1 VVEVCA
7 EDARVS
13 VPIVAIVGRPN
24 VGKSTLFNRLVG
36 GRRAIVDDMPGVTR
50 DRLYGECEWR
60 GRQLVLVDTGGF
72 DPDATGIMVQV
83 RAQAEHAVAE
93 ADVIV
98 FLVDARE
105 GLSPAD
111 VEVAGLLR
119 RAATRPILLAV
130 NKVDSASQE
139 SLAADFHRLGFD
151 PLIPVSAEQGQGIGE
166 LLDAVVARL
175 PEAPPAEAPSGAI
188 TVAIVGHPNVGK
200 SSLLNCILGAER
212 VVVSPEPGTTRDAID
227 TRFSY
232 EGRDYILVDTAGIR
246 AKGRLGRSV
255 ERYSVSRA
263 LAAIRRADVALI
275 VLDGA
280 EGVTVQDTKIGGEA
294 HAAGCA
300 TILVVNKWDLRAG
313 QREAVGDLQRDL
325 RDKFKYLDYAPVAFV
340 SALSGLRVMDLFHK
354 IDEVAGARAF
364 RVPTPELNAVM
375 REAVSRRPPAAER
388 GRPVRIRYATQVAIN
403 PPTFLLFSTASDLH
417 FSYQRY
423 LENCLRRAFGFPGT
437 PIRVSVRGRA

>member
-1 VVEVCA
+1 M
-7 EDARVS
+7 S

-72 DPDATGIMVQV
+72 EPDAVGIMVQV

-119 RAATRPILLAV
+119 RAATKPMLLAV

-139 SLAADFHRLGFD
+139 SLAAEFHRLGFD
-151 PLIPVSAEQGQGIGE
+151 PLFPVSAEQGQGIGE
-166 LLDAVVARL
+166 LLDAVVDRL

-188 TVAIVGHPNVGK
+188 TVAIVGRPNVGK

-232 EGRDYILVDTAGIR
+232 EGREYVLVDTAGIR

-313 QREAVGDLQRDL
+313 QREAVGEFGGDL
-325 RDKFKYLDYAPVAFV
+325 RDKFKYLDYAPVSFV
-340 SALSGLRVMDLFHK
+340 SALSGLRVMELFPK
-354 IDEVAGARAF
+354 IDEVAAARAY

-388 GRPVRIRYATQVAIN
+388 GRPVRIRYATQVAIK
-403 PPTFLLFSTASDLH
+403 PPTFLIFSTASTLH

-437 PIRVSVRGRA
+437 PLRVSVRGRA

>member
-1 VVEVCA
+1 
-7 EDARVS
+7 VS

-60 GRQLVLVDTGGF
+60 GRQIVLVDTGGF
-72 DPDATGIMVQV
+72 EPDPTGIMVQV

-105 GLSPAD
+105 GLSPPD

-119 RAATRPILLAV
+119 RAATKPILLAV

-151 PLIPVSAEQGQGIGE
+151 PLFPVSAEQGQGIGE

-175 PEAPPAEAPSGAI
+175 PDAPPAEPLSGAI
-188 TVAIVGHPNVGK
+188 TVAIVGRPNVGK

-232 EGRDYILVDTAGIR
+232 EGREFVLVDTAGIR

-275 VLDGA
+275 LLDGA

-313 QREAVGDLQRDL
+313 QREAVGEFGGDL
-325 RDKFKYLDYAPVAFV
+325 RDKFKYLDYAPVTFV
-340 SALSGLRVMDLFHK
+340 SAQSGLRVMDLFPK
-354 IDEVAGARAF
+354 IDEVAAARAF

-375 REAVSRRPPAAER
+375 REAVGRRPPAAER
-388 GRPVRIRYATQVAIN
+388 GRPVRIRYATQVAIK
-403 PPTFLLFSTASDLH
+403 PPTFLLFATASDLH